1 MARALAAASSLRA
14 KRRRTLLRWLAPA
27 GLAALTLLGLFAH
40 EVARRA
46 SLIAPRPSTML
57 YDRHGA
63 FLAQID
69 SGGLEP
75 GKGAPR
81 ADYGYWPL
89 ERPPD
94 RVMRATLALEDRRF
108 FEHPGVDPL
117 AILRAAWGNL
127 RGERR
132 SGASTIAMQVARM
145 QRPAARNIG
154 SKILEAGVAVAL
166 TWRYGRDA
174 VLLHYLR
181 LAPFGNGSH
190 GIVHAARFYFDK
202 PLADLSWAE
211 IALLSA
217 IPQSPT
223 RMNPLRPDGLARA
236 VRRGQEILGELARQQ
251 VIDPAEFALAQRQL
265 AEIRLPDPPRRGD
278 LHVVLRYEAM
288 AREGR
293 LQPADAFDPRIRTT
307 LDLDAQK
314 EVTRLAHSFL
324 AAWRGLG
331 AEQVAVIVVKRG
343 SGEVIAD
350 LGSSDYR
357 DRRSGA
363 IDFSRAPRS
372 PGSTLKPFIY
382 GLALEHGI
390 IRPTDVLADLPE
402 GSSGV
407 NNADGSFLGPMLPRQ
422 ALANSRNVPA
432 TNLLRSV
439 GLDTTF
445 RFLHTLG
452 LHDIEIP
459 ADSFGLSMAIGSLP
473 TTLEKLVTAY
483 GALAEDGRLS
493 DLVWFEGQ
501 KRREPVRVLS
511 VDSSRLITSFLA
523 DPMARLPSFARYGAL
538 EYPFPVAVKTGTSQ
552 GYRDAWTLAWS
563 RRYLIGVWI
572 GRGDAGTMTRLSGA
586 GSAARLAHVI
596 MLQLHGAHPGDLEDA
611 NFLAPE
617 GRVPVELCVFGGKRS
632 DGDCGRTLTEWARP
646 DELPPVEDAIVREGG
661 PAADRAAITMAAAHR
676 AWAKS
681 EGFKL
686 ADAPAIDRD
695 VQLLVSAPE
704 NNTHVWRNP
713 EVPAALNRIALRA
726 VVDPP
731 APQIVW
737 YVDGEPFAI
746 ADPDTPVYWPASPG
760 EHRFQIRLP
769 LRSAASRLIHV
780 VVD

>member
-1 MARALAAASSLRA
+1 M
-14 KRRRTLLRWLAPA
+14 
-27 GLAALTLLGLFAH
+27 
-40 EVARRA
+40 
-46 SLIAPRPSTML
+46 
-57 YDRHGA
+57 
-63 FLAQID
+63 
-69 SGGLEP
+69 
-75 GKGAPR
+75 
-81 ADYGYWPL
+81 
-89 ERPPD
+89 
-94 RVMRATLALEDRRF
+94 
-108 FEHPGVDPL
+108 
-117 AILRAAWGNL
+117 
-127 RGERR
+127 
-132 SGASTIAMQVARM
+132 
-145 QRPAARNIG
+145 
-154 SKILEAGVAVAL
+154 
-166 TWRYGRDA
+166 
-174 VLLHYLR
+174 
-181 LAPFGNGSH
+181 
-190 GIVHAARFYFDK
+190 
-202 PLADLSWAE
+202 
-211 IALLSA
+211 
-217 IPQSPT
+217 
-223 RMNPLRPDGLARA
+223 
-236 VRRGQEILGELARQQ
+236 RRGQEILDELARQQ
-251 VIDPAEFALAQRQL
+251 VIDPAELALAQRQL
-265 AEIRLPDPPRRGD
+265 AAMRLPDPPRRGD
-278 LHVVLRYEAM
+278 ALHVVLRYEAM

-483 GALAEDGRLS
+483 GALAEDGRLG
-493 DLVWFEGQ
+493 DLVWFQGQ
-501 KRREPVRVLS
+501 KRREPVRVFS

-586 GSAARLAHVI
+586 GSAARLAHAI

-646 DELPPVEDAIVREGG
+646 DELPPVEDAIVAESG
-661 PAADRAAITMAAAHR
+661 PVAVRAAITMAAAHR

-695 VQLLVSAPE
+695 VQLSVSAPE

-713 EVPAALNRIALRA
+713 EVPAALNRIALKA

-731 APQIVW
+731 APQIIW
-737 YVDGEPFAI
+737 YVDGEPFATTE
-746 ADPDTPVYWPASPG
+746 PDKPVYWPASPG

-769 LRSAASRLIHV
+769 LRRGASKLIHV
-780 VVD
+780 TVD